1 MRRRDFIT
9 ALGTAA
15 TWPLAVRAQQPAR
28 MQRIAFV
35 HPFAKVSEMNVSNQ
49 TYQRA
54 FFEELIRL
62 GYIEGQNLGVERY
75 SGEGQERYSGEGQ
88 SERYAEL
95 VRNVVNTHPDVI
107 VTLGARLSLDF
118 KMATATIPIVTI
130 MFDPVAQGLVTSIA
144 RPGGNITGVTIA
156 GGFEIIG
163 KRLGLLVEAVP
174 KLSSV
179 GYLASRPYWEDIRG
193 ASAREAAKRVGIPL
207 KAALLDSAF
216 NEAEYQR
223 VFTSM
228 EQDRADAL
236 MVSEEVEQIANRATI
251 VELAAK
257 GRIPTIYPNR
267 EYVEAGGLM
276 AYSIDLADNYRRLAN
291 LIDKILKGANP
302 GDIPFYQP
310 TKYELTVN
318 LKTAKALGLE
328 MRLTTPRFSG
338 RELSTA
344 ITILS
349 PGYRPLGSCSRAAG
363 WSAATLCHDPK
374 ATLAPHFPMTV

>member
-75 SGEGQERYSGEGQ
+75 SGEGQ

-118 KMATATIPIVTI
+118 KMATTTIPIVTI

-174 KLSSV
+174 
-179 GYLASRPYWEDIRG
+179 
-193 ASAREAAKRVGIPL
+193 
-207 KAALLDSAF
+207 
-216 NEAEYQR
+216 NQ
-223 VFTSM
+223 
-228 EQDRADAL
+228 
-236 MVSEEVEQIANRATI
+236 
-251 VELAAK
+251 
-257 GRIPTIYPNR
+257 
-267 EYVEAGGLM
+267 
-276 AYSIDLADNYRRLAN
+276 RRLPCIA
-291 LIDKILKGANP
+291 
-302 GDIPFYQP
+302 
-310 TKYELTVN
+310 TMV
-318 LKTAKALGLE
+318 
-328 MRLTTPRFSG
+328 G
-338 RELSTA
+338 RSK
-344 ITILS
+344 
-349 PGYRPLGSCSRAAG
+349 R
-363 WSAATLCHDPK
+363 
-374 ATLAPHFPMTV
+374 

>member
-15 TWPLAVRAQQPAR
+15 TWPLAIRAQQPAR

-75 SGEGQERYSGEGQ
+75 SGEGQ

-118 KMATATIPIVTI
+118 KMATTTIPIVTI

-163 KRLGLLVEAVP
+163 KRLGLLIEAVP

-179 GYLASRPYWEDIRG
+179 GYLASQPYWEDIRG
-193 ASAREAAKRVGIPL
+193 AAAREAAKRAGISL
-207 KAALLDSAF
+207 KAALLESAF

-223 VFTSM
+223 VFRSM
-228 EQDRADAL
+228 EQDRPDAL
-236 MVSEEVEQIANRATI
+236 MVSEDSEHVTNRATI

-257 GRIPTIYPNR
+257 NRFPTIYPFR
-267 EYVEAGGLM
+267 DFVEVGGLM
-276 AYSIDLADNYRRLAN
+276 AYSTDQADIYRRLAN
-291 LIDKILKGANP
+291 LIDKILRGANP

-310 TKYELTVN
+310 TKFELSIN
-318 LKTAKALGLE
+318 LRTAKALGLE
-328 MRLTTPRFSG
+328 LPAILLARAD
-338 RELSTA
+338 EL
-344 ITILS
+344 IE
-349 PGYRPLGSCSRAAG
+349 
-363 WSAATLCHDPK
+363 
-374 ATLAPHFPMTV
+374 

>member
-9 ALGTAA
+9 ALGIAA

-28 MQRIAFV
+28 MRRIAFV

-54 FFEELIRL
+54 FFQELIRL
-62 GYIEGQNLGVERY
+62 GYIEGQNLRV
-75 SGEGQERYSGEGQ
+75 ERYSGEGQ

-193 ASAREAAKRVGIPL
+193 AAAREAAKRAGISL

-236 MVSEEVEQIANRATI
+236 MVSEEVEQITNRATI

-257 GRIPTIYPNR
+257 DRIPTMYANR
-267 EYVEAGGLM
+267 EFVEVGGLM
-276 AYSIDLADNYRRLAN
+276 AYGSDLADIYRRVAN
-291 LIDKILKGANP
+291 LIDKILRGANP

-310 TKYELTVN
+310 TKFELVIN

-328 MRLTTPRFSG
+328 MPAMLLG
-338 RELSTA
+338 RADEV
-344 ITILS
+344 IE
-349 PGYRPLGSCSRAAG
+349 
-363 WSAATLCHDPK
+363 
-374 ATLAPHFPMTV
+374 